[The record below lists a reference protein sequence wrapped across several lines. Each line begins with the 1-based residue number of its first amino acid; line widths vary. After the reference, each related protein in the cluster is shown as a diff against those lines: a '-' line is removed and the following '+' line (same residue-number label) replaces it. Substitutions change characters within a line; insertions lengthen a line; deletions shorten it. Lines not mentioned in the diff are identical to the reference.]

1 MPKAPSETDP
11 FISPYQAFPT
21 APANTQIQDG
31 TPARIAND
39 ARRCAQELGLGFH
52 WLILLADGANKCR
65 VLRFNFRGFVHGHLE
80 VRAGWGSMIRQIL
93 LERCRHGGN
102 GVGARS

>member
-1 MPKAPSETDP
+1 
-11 FISPYQAFPT
+11 
-21 APANTQIQDG
+21 
-31 TPARIAND
+31 
-39 ARRCAQELGLGFH
+39 
-52 WLILLADGANKCR
+52 
-65 VLRFNFRGFVHGHLE
+65 LRFNFRGFVHGHLE